1 MDLSSNPGTVPLTR
15 TEMKCLTMIAEGYT
29 EEEIGR
35 ELTLS
40 KEETTAVLNVVVIK
54 LGSPNR
60 MAAIGKAMRLGMISC
75 N

>member
-1 MDLSSNPGTVPLTR
+1 MDLSHNPGIAPLTR
-15 TEMKCLTMIAEGYT
+15 TETKCLQLIAEGYT

-35 ELTLS
+35 QLTLS
-40 KEETTAVLNVVVIK
+40 IDEAASVLNVVVIK

-75 N
+75 